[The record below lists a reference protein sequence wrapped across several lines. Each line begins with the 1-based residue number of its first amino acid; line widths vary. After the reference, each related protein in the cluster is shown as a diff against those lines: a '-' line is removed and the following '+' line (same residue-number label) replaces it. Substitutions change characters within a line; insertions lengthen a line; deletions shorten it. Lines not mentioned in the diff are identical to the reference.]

1 MNRLQKKCFI
11 ASAGLHLLLVVIL
24 FMGSAFLGSRE
35 KPVALQYIDII
46 PFKVIDA
53 PFVGGGN
60 PNAKPPAPTPQ
71 IQAPPVQQPAAQP
84 QPPEKVSPPETVKET
99 RQLKPE
105 PDSLEV
111 NDRKP
116 RGPQINTQ
124 AVVSRKL
131 AKANPTEPSKDSS
144 QAQARANALRAAQ
157 VQNILQNLKDGRSS
171 STTID
176 IQGPGGEAYA
186 GYEIVLQSI
195 YKKYYDEALSAAGD
209 IADGNNSA
217 EVSITIE
224 RTGSVT
230 ASHIVTSSGNAA
242 LDKVVKRVLAKVTY
256 IRPFPEGSKDSQRTF
271 TIVFDLKPKRDIG

>member
-1 MNRLQKKCFI
+1 M
-11 ASAGLHLLLVVIL
+11 LLVVIL

-35 KPVALQYIDII
+35 KPVTLQYIDII

-53 PFVGGGN
+53 PFVGGRN
-60 PNAKPPAPTPQ
+60 PNAKPPPPTPQ
-71 IQAPPVQQPAAQP
+71 VQAPPVQQPAAQP
-84 QPPEKVSPPETVKET
+84 QPPEKVSPPETVQET

-124 AVVSRKL
+124 AVVSRKRNKTNL
-131 AKANPTEPSKDSS
+131 TESSKDSS
-144 QAQARANALRAAQ
+144 QAQARADAAARAAQ
-157 VQNILQNLKDGRSS
+157 FQSIVQNLKDGRSS

-176 IQGPGGEAYA
+176 TPGPGGEAYA

-195 YKKYYDEALSAAGD
+195 YKRYYDEALSAAGD
-209 IADGNNSA
+209 IADGNASA
-217 EVSITIE
+217 EVSVTIE
-224 RTGSVT
+224 RSGSVT
-230 ASHIVTSSGNAA
+230 SSHLVTSSGNPA
-242 LDKVVKRVLAKVTY
+242 LDRVVRRVLAKVTY